1 MFNITEKMTNRISLI
16 IVILFAFII
25 TFTLIYQNII
35 HQIGIGYP
43 YIDIYLYLIEASR
56 LFGIETGGYK
66 YINFLPPFIPFLTS
80 LLFRIG
86 FVSEFSIFI
95 TTGIFYIFGILG
107 MYYILKL
114 RFNNYYSTFGAI
126 FYGLFKINMKY
137 VGNGLLDT
145 AFIALMLWAIY
156 FFILAMEKNQNYF
169 YIAIPLA
176 IISFFTKYPGGLIFP
191 LMLLYFMGK
200 TRFFYNIKKYSK
212 GLVKGAIS
220 GIITLIPF
228 GAYFFIKQ
236 IPLRFIHQAQEI
248 SSTSSL
254 TATGSDGKLV
264 GNDLFFYIKIIEKI
278 ISFPLWKIEFR
289 KIILLIAIIGLI
301 ITIYFVGK
309 NLINSFSEIKNSK
322 IRLCKWNVSS
332 KLMYLIFSISL
343 ILILISFLTASLISF
358 AISELLLF
366 TGLYLCAYS
375 FTKIFLKYDNA
386 EEISSTRYPYLLINI
401 VMIGFFLSFLVFFS
415 AHLIKQSR
423 YSTSMAPGIV
433 FLITLSIETLMIKTK
448 DIKIKKINLKQLI
461 PIFIILVM
469 LLSSINYINHLK
481 YDKNAAD
488 EKLAVNYLKD
498 KEGVIMS
505 DRGPVY
511 TFYLKK
517 EVKLIRDMDQ
527 KNLDKELLDN
537 HAEYVTTFHQVNL
550 THYSPIKEF
559 GNITIY
565 KKNNEN

>member
-1 MFNITEKMTNRISLI
+1 MNINKKMANRISLI
-16 IVILFAFII
+16 LVVLFSLII
-25 TFTLIYQNII
+25 TITLIYENII
-35 HQIGIGYP
+35 HQRGIGTHYKDV
-43 YIDIYLYLIEASR
+43 YCYLIESLR
-56 LFGIETGGYK
+56 LAGIQIGGYK
-66 YINFLPPFIPFLTS
+66 FVNYFPPFIPFLTS

-86 FVSEFSIFI
+86 FVSEYSILF
-95 TTGIFYIFGILG
+95 TAGIFHIFGIIG

-114 RFNNYYSTFGAI
+114 RFNNYYSIFGSI
-126 FYGLFKINMKY
+126 VYGAFLINLKW
-137 VGNGLLDT
+137 VGNGMLDIPFT
-145 AFIALMLWAIY
+145 ALMIWAIY

-176 IISFFTKYPGGLIFP
+176 VISFFTKYPAGVIFP
-191 LMLLYFMGK
+191 LMLLYFMAK

-212 GLVKGAIS
+212 GLVKGAIA
-220 GIITLIPF
+220 GVITLIPF
-228 GAYFFIKQ
+228 LAYFVINK
-236 IPLRFIHQAQEI
+236 IPLGFINQAQEI
-248 SSTSSL
+248 SSRASLKFATSESNL
-254 TATGSDGKLV
+254 M
-264 GNDLFFYIKIIEKI
+264 GNDLFFYFKIIPHI
-278 ISFPLWKIEFR
+278 ITYQYG
-289 KIILLIAIIGLI
+289 KIILAIFIIGLI
-301 ITIYFVGK
+301 VTIYFVVK
-309 NLINSFSEIKNSK
+309 NFKDSFSKIKNSR
-322 IRLCKWNVSS
+322 IQMYKWDVSS
-332 KLMYLIFSISL
+332 KIMYLIFAVSI

-565 KKNNEN
+565 KKNNENEFVQ

>member
-16 IVILFAFII
+16 IVVLFAFII

-176 IISFFTKYPGGLIFP
+176 IISFFTKYPAGVIFP

-200 TRFFYNIKKYSK
+200 TKFFYNIKKYSK

-220 GIITLIPF
+220 GVITLIPF
-228 GAYFFIKQ
+228 LAYFVINK
-236 IPLRFIHQAQEI
+236 IPLGFINQAQEI
-248 SSTSSL
+248 SSRASLKFATSEINL
-254 TATGSDGKLV
+254 M

-278 ISFPLWKIEFR
+278 ISFPLWKIEYR

-481 YDKNAAD
+481 YDKNSAD

-550 THYSPIKEF
+550 THYSPVKEF

>member
-16 IVILFAFII
+16 IVVLFAFII

-176 IISFFTKYPGGLIFP
+176 VISFFTKYPAGVIFP
-191 LMLLYFMGK
+191 LMLLYFMAK

-212 GLVKGAIS
+212 GLVKGAIA
-220 GIITLIPF
+220 GVITLIPF
-228 GAYFFIKQ
+228 LAYFIINK
-236 IPLRFIHQAQEI
+236 IPLGFINQAQEI
-248 SSTSSL
+248 SSRASLKFATSESNL
-254 TATGSDGKLV
+254 M
-264 GNDLFFYIKIIEKI
+264 GNDLFFYFKIIPHI
-278 ISFPLWKIEFR
+278 ITYQYG
-289 KIILLIAIIGLI
+289 KIILAIFIIGLI
-301 ITIYFVGK
+301 VTIYFVVK
-309 NLINSFSEIKNSK
+309 NFKDSFSKIKNSR
-322 IRLCKWNVSS
+322 IQMYKWDVSS
-332 KLMYLIFSISL
+332 KIMYLIFAVSI
-343 ILILISFLTASLISF
+343 ILILISFFTASLISF
-358 AISELLLF
+358 IISEIILF
-366 TGLYLCAYS
+366 IGLYLCAYS
-375 FTKIFLKYDNA
+375 YTKIFLKYDNVDD
-386 EEISSTRYPYLLINI
+386 INSTRYPYLLLNI
-401 VMIGFFLSFLVFFS
+401 IMIGFFLSYFVFFS
-415 AHLIKQSR
+415 AHLIKLKR
-423 YSTSMAPGIV
+423 YFISLVPGFV
-433 FLITLSIETLMIKTK
+433 FLITLSIETLIIKMK
-448 DIKIKKINLKQLI
+448 DIKIRNINLKQLI
-461 PIFIILVM
+461 PLFIILLM
-469 LLSSINYINHLK
+469 LISSIQYIDSLK
-481 YDKNAAD
+481 DDKNVIDEKNAA
-488 EKLAVNYLKD
+488 NWIKD
-498 KEGVIMS
+498 KDGIIMS
-505 DRGPVY
+505 DRGPAY

-517 EVKLIRDMDQ
+517 EIKHVKGIKQERH
-527 KNLDKELLDN
+527 LDEKLLDN
-537 HAEYVTTFHQVNL
+537 DADYFIGINPVNL
-550 THYSPIKEF
+550 TYYSPIKEF
-559 GNITIY
+559 GNVTVYQRNDEIY
-565 KKNNEN
+565 T

>member
-16 IVILFAFII
+16 IVVLFAFII

-236 IPLRFIHQAQEI
+236 IPLRFINQAQEI

-415 AHLIKQSR
+415 AHLIKLKIYFISLV
-423 YSTSMAPGIV
+423 PGFV
-433 FLITLSIETLMIKTK
+433 FLITLSIETLIIKMK
-448 DIKIKKINLKQLI
+448 DIKIRNINLKQLI
-461 PIFIILVM
+461 PLFIILLM
-469 LLSSINYINHLK
+469 LISSIQYIDSLK
-481 YDKNAAD
+481 DDKNVIDEKNAA
-488 EKLAVNYLKD
+488 NWIKD
-498 KEGVIMS
+498 KDGIIMS
-505 DRGPVY
+505 DRGPAY

-517 EVKLIRDMDQ
+517 KI
-527 KNLDKELLDN
+527 
-537 HAEYVTTFHQVNL
+537 
-550 THYSPIKEF
+550 
-559 GNITIY
+559 
-565 KKNNEN
+565 

>member
-16 IVILFAFII
+16 IVVLFAFII

-176 IISFFTKYPGGLIFP
+176 VISFFTKYPAGVIFP
-191 LMLLYFMGK
+191 LMLLYFMAK

-212 GLVKGAIS
+212 GLVKGAIA
-220 GIITLIPF
+220 GVITLIPF
-228 GAYFFIKQ
+228 LAYFVINK
-236 IPLRFIHQAQEI
+236 IPLGFINQAQEI
-248 SSTSSL
+248 SSRASLKFATSESNL
-254 TATGSDGKLV
+254 M
-264 GNDLFFYIKIIEKI
+264 GNDLFFYFKIIPHI
-278 ISFPLWKIEFR
+278 ITYQYG
-289 KIILLIAIIGLI
+289 KIILAIFIIGLI
-301 ITIYFVGK
+301 VTIYFVVK
-309 NLINSFSEIKNSK
+309 NFKDSFSKIKNSR
-322 IRLCKWNVSS
+322 IQMYKWDVSS
-332 KLMYLIFSISL
+332 KIMYLIFAVSI
-343 ILILISFLTASLISF
+343 ILILISFFTASLISF
-358 AISELLLF
+358 IISEIILF
-366 TGLYLCAYS
+366 IGLYLCAYS
-375 FTKIFLKYDNA
+375 YTKIFLKYDNVDD
-386 EEISSTRYPYLLINI
+386 INSTRYPYLLLNI
-401 VMIGFFLSFLVFFS
+401 IMIGFFLSYFVFFS
-415 AHLIKQSR
+415 AHLIKLKR
-423 YSTSMAPGIV
+423 YFISLVPGFV
-433 FLITLSIETLMIKTK
+433 FLITLSIETLIIKMK
-448 DIKIKKINLKQLI
+448 DIKIRNINLKQLI
-461 PIFIILVM
+461 PLFIILLM
-469 LLSSINYINHLK
+469 LISSIQYIDSLK
-481 YDKNAAD
+481 DDKNVIDEKNAA
-488 EKLAVNYLKD
+488 NWIKD
-498 KEGVIMS
+498 KDGIIMS
-505 DRGPVY
+505 DRGPAY

-517 EVKLIRDMDQ
+517 EIKHVKGIKQERH
-527 KNLDKELLDN
+527 LDEKLLDN
-537 HAEYVTTFHQVNL
+537 DADYFIGINPVNL
-550 THYSPIKEF
+550 TYYSPIKEF
-559 GNITIY
+559 GNVTVYQRNDEIY
-565 KKNNEN
+565 T

>member
-16 IVILFAFII
+16 IVVLFAFII

-220 GIITLIPF
+220 GVITLIPF
-228 GAYFFIKQ
+228 LAYFVINK
-236 IPLRFIHQAQEI
+236 IPLGFINQAQEI
-248 SSTSSL
+248 SS
-254 TATGSDGKLV
+254 
-264 GNDLFFYIKIIEKI
+264 
-278 ISFPLWKIEFR
+278 R
-289 KIILLIAIIGLI
+289 
-301 ITIYFVGK
+301 
-309 NLINSFSEIKNSK
+309 
-322 IRLCKWNVSS
+322 
-332 KLMYLIFSISL
+332 
-343 ILILISFLTASLISF
+343 
-358 AISELLLF
+358 
-366 TGLYLCAYS
+366 AY
-375 FTKIFLKYDNA
+375 
-386 EEISSTRYPYLLINI
+386 
-401 VMIGFFLSFLVFFS
+401 
-415 AHLIKQSR
+415 
-423 YSTSMAPGIV
+423 
-433 FLITLSIETLMIKTK
+433 
-448 DIKIKKINLKQLI
+448 
-461 PIFIILVM
+461 
-469 LLSSINYINHLK
+469 
-481 YDKNAAD
+481 
-488 EKLAVNYLKD
+488 
-498 KEGVIMS
+498 
-505 DRGPVY
+505 
-511 TFYLKK
+511 
-517 EVKLIRDMDQ
+517 
-527 KNLDKELLDN
+527 
-537 HAEYVTTFHQVNL
+537 
-550 THYSPIKEF
+550 
-559 GNITIY
+559 
-565 KKNNEN
+565 

>member
-1 MFNITEKMTNRISLI
+1 MFNINKKMANRISLI
-16 IVILFAFII
+16 LVVLFSLII
-25 TFTLIYQNII
+25 TITLIYENII
-35 HQIGIGYP
+35 HQRGIGTHYKDV
-43 YIDIYLYLIEASR
+43 YCYLIESLR
-56 LFGIETGGYK
+56 LAGIQIGGYK
-66 YINFLPPFIPFLTS
+66 FVNYFPPFIPFLTS

-86 FVSEFSIFI
+86 FVSEYSILF
-95 TTGIFYIFGILG
+95 TAGIFHIFGIIG

-114 RFNNYYSTFGAI
+114 RFNNYYSIFGSI
-126 FYGLFKINMKY
+126 VYGAFLINLKW
-137 VGNGLLDT
+137 VGNGMLDIPFT
-145 AFIALMLWAIY
+145 ALMIWAIY

-176 IISFFTKYPGGLIFP
+176 VISFFTKYPAGVIFP

-236 IPLRFIHQAQEI
+236 IPLRFINQAQEI

-264 GNDLFFYIKIIEKI
+264 GNDLFFYIKSIEKI

-565 KKNNEN
+565 KKK